1 MALLACGAQ
10 SLAAEPLH
18 DAWGD
23 KTHLARSYGQLA
35 TISQAARSI
44 TEAKGQAQLRA
55 GEAVFPDRAHQP
67 SRTRRSCPP
76 SVPNYSTLGR
86 LETTPGLYPR
96 RYRTPPAYAVG
107 RFAPFLLLGG
117 RPRGRR
123 CSGCWRQDT
132 PARGPPGRHA
142 RRASRHHHRLL
153 DTTSG
158 CSMSGEDRAWRSR
171 NSKAKES
178 KDTDMD
184 HATES
189 YGHPMCGTCV
199 DKRGEET
206 SNTGWRVRPR
216 ASHHEPIP
224 S

>member
-96 RYRTPPAYAVG
+96 RYRSPPAYGVAGLRLFCCLVE
-107 RFAPFLLLGG
+107 GG
-117 RPRGRR
+117 G
-123 CSGCWRQDT
+123 GGGVAGAGGQDT

-142 RRASRHHHRLL
+142 RRA
-153 DTTSG
+153 
-158 CSMSGEDRAWRSR
+158 
-171 NSKAKES
+171 
-178 KDTDMD
+178 
-184 HATES
+184 
-189 YGHPMCGTCV
+189 
-199 DKRGEET
+199 
-206 SNTGWRVRPR
+206 
-216 ASHHEPIP
+216 
-224 S
+224 

>member
-1 MALLACGAQ
+1 LVTPERIPASQLWTIPVWMGEKPHRKAKLLVHDP
-10 SLAAEPLH
+10 PLRVWANPH
-18 DAWGD
+18 
-23 KTHLARSYGQLA
+23 LA
-35 TISQAARSI
+35 TISEAARSI
-44 TEAKGQAQLRA
+44 TAAKGQAQLRA

-76 SVPNYSTLGR
+76 SVPHYSTLGR

-96 RYRTPPAYAVG
+96 RYRSPPAYAVG

-153 DTTSG
+153 DTPSG

-184 HATES
+184 QATES
-189 YGHPMCGTCV
+189 YGHPMCGACV
-199 DKRGEET
+199 YKR
-206 SNTGWRVRPR
+206 
-216 ASHHEPIP
+216 
-224 S
+224 